1 MKENMKTKKTK
12 SLFTYG
18 IEHREVIGYSMD
30 KDKTPLYRVTRIL
43 PKKKTNYKSIF
54 RVSMVL
60 LLLICG
66 AVFLAGCSTTPI
78 VDSRGKS
85 SANIEGTAERYHD
98 DYYTCVSIVD
108 DNTNDFVDTSK
119 VVYNKLRWRVLWL
132 SPKLQTKQDLVN
144 NCLEGRGYS
153 VLNK

>member
-1 MKENMKTKKTK
+1 MKKAKKSK
-12 SLFTYG
+12 VLFTYG

>member
-1 MKENMKTKKTK
+1 MKKTKKSK
-12 SLFTYG
+12 VLFPYG

-85 SANIEGTAERYHD
+85 SANIEGTAERFHD
-98 DYYTCVSIVD
+98 DYYTCKSLVE
-108 DNTNDFVDTSK
+108 DNTSAFVDKSK
-119 VVYNKLRWRVLWL
+119 VLYNSFRFRVLWL
-132 SPKLQTKQDLVN
+132 SPKLDTRQDLIN
-144 NCLEGRGYS
+144 NCLTGRGYN
-153 VLNK
+153 VINK

>member
-1 MKENMKTKKTK
+1 MKNKKSK
-12 SLFTYG
+12 SLFPYG

-30 KDKTPLYRVTRIL
+30 KDKTPLYRITRIL
-43 PKKKTNYKSIF
+43 PIKKTNYKSIF

>member
-1 MKENMKTKKTK
+1 MKKNKKSKT
-12 SLFTYG
+12 LFPYG

-108 DNTNDFVDTSK
+108 DNTNAFVDTSK
-119 VVYNKLRWRVLWL
+119 VMYNKLRWRVLWL
-132 SPKLQTKQDLVN
+132 SPKLQTKKDLVN

>member
-1 MKENMKTKKTK
+1 MKNKKSK
-12 SLFTYG
+12 SLFPYG

-30 KDKTPLYRVTRIL
+30 KDKTPLYRITRIL

-85 SANIEGTAERYHD
+85 SANIDGTAERYHD

>member
-1 MKENMKTKKTK
+1 
-12 SLFTYG
+12 
-18 IEHREVIGYSMD
+18 MD

>member
-1 MKENMKTKKTK
+1 MKNKKSKT
-12 SLFTYG
+12 LFPYG